1 MYKDGGTGWLVQ
13 GVFMYTMMQ
22 KCVDSNLN
30 NAVCCRGSRSYE
42 VSVEKQTNNSS
53 ERECDTTR
61 ENAA

>member
-1 MYKDGGTGWLVQ
+1 
-13 GVFMYTMMQ
+13 MYTMMQ